1 MALSDFDLPPI
12 TQVGFLVR
20 DLQAA
25 MEWYWKSLG
34 IGPWRVY
41 TNSAPPMQYSYR
53 GRPSTYKAKVALAKS
68 GPLVIEL
75 IQLLE
80 GESVHQEFLD
90 SGREGIEH
98 LGIYVSNLTESL
110 APLEGKGLSVLQSGH
125 GSGASRD
132 GGYAFLD
139 TESSAGVFVEL
150 IQAPSERG
158 TPDQVYP

>member
-1 MALSDFDLPPI
+1 MTLSDLGLPPI

-25 MEWYWKSLG
+25 MEWYWTSLG

-41 TNSAPPMQYSYR
+41 TNSAPPMEYTYR
-53 GRPSTYKAKVALAKS
+53 GQPAAYKAKVALAKS

-98 LGIYVSNLTESL
+98 LGIYVPNLAGAL
-110 APLEGKGLSVLQSGH
+110 ATLTGKGLSVLQSGH
-125 GSGASRD
+125 GIGASGD